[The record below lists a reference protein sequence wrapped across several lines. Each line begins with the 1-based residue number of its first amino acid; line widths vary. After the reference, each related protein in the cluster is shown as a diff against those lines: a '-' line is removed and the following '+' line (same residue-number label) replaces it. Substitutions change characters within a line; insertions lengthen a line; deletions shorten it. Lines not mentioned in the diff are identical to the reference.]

1 MAYNSYINSFAT
13 SGDYETYINGSTAKA
28 PNVGYLK
35 DSGVVKY
42 ATRLPNDYVVF
53 GTTTGT
59 TDFTSKNIQFN
70 VEQASEGDNILYVEA
85 SGVPQSLT
93 SLYECFS
100 NTEGKKVTKIVKW
113 TIDTSNVTSMRFMFA
128 GCSNLTSVDLSSFNT
143 SNATNMEKVFSSCSN
158 LTSLDLSSFNTSNVT
173 NMDGMFQNCSNLA
186 SLDLSS
192 FDTSKVTVIG
202 NMFYGCSH
210 LNKLYISSSF
220 FNSASI
226 TNYNIFTDLSAW
238 TDADS
243 IEQFVQAAEIVY
255 GSGRTI
261 DLHNNTLNAMTQAQK
276 DRITGAGWTLQ

>member
-59 TDFTSKNIQFN
+59 TDFTSCGIQFK
-70 VEQASEGDNILYVEA
+70 VEQPLGGGENILYVET

-93 SLYECFS
+93 NLYECFR
-100 NTEGKKVTKIVKW
+100 NTEGNKITKIVKW
-113 TIDTSNVTSMRFMFA
+113 TIDTSNVTSMRYMF
-128 GCSNLTSVDLSSFNT
+128 SN
-143 SNATNMEKVFSSCSN
+143 CSN
-158 LTSLDLSSFNTSNVT
+158 LTSLDLSSFDTSNVT
-173 NMDGMFQNCSNLA
+173 A
-186 SLDLSS
+186 
-192 FDTSKVTVIG
+192 IG
-202 NMFYGCSH
+202 DMFYYCSK

-220 FNSASI
+220 FNSASVI
-226 TNYNIFTDLSAW
+226 IYNPFSALSAW

-243 IEQFVQAAEIVY
+243 IEQFVQAAEIVD